1 MATKI
6 TVIGAGPGGYIAAI
20 RAAQL
25 GAEVTVIEKD
35 NVGGVCLNWGCI
47 PSKVLIT
54 TAEML
59 EKFRHVQTYGLI
71 ADGSMRV
78 DMARLMDRKKSVI
91 DIQAKGI
98 LGLFKHHKIN
108 YLNGSG
114 RITKRGQA
122 LATLADGDT
131 VEVAWDKLILATGT
145 RPLNIPA
152 FPFDGDQILSSN
164 HALGLEEIPESIL
177 IVGGGVVGCEFACML
192 ASLGAQVTV
201 VEALER
207 LLPLPSVDVEC
218 SKLLF
223 REMKKRK
230 IKLILNRTVDSVETE
245 KGELKVVI
253 GPSPFTDDASAKDQ
267 PIQHE
272 TVQKMLVCIGREPN
286 TADIGLEAI
295 DLKTDAKGWLAANAK
310 METDVPGVYAIGDIL
325 GPQKIMLA
333 HAASAEGMAAAENA
347 MGGKREMNYKVV
359 PGVIF
364 TAPEVANV
372 GQTEAQAKETG
383 DSVRSDKVL
392 FRTIGK
398 AHVIGEIAGQAKI
411 VSNSESGEI
420 LGVHIIGPHAADL
433 IAEGALAMQMGARVR
448 DLAETIH
455 AHPTLAEIMQ
465 ETALKGLGRGLHG

>member
-6 TVIGAGPGGYIAAI
+6 TIIGAGPGGYIAAI

-25 GAEVTVIEKD
+25 GADVTVIEKD

-59 EKFRHVQTYGLI
+59 DKFRHAQTYGLI
-71 ADGSMRV
+71 ADGSVRV

-114 RITKRGQA
+114 RITGRGKA
-122 LATLADGDT
+122 LATLADGER

-164 HALGLEEIPESIL
+164 HALGLSEIPESIL

-192 ASLGAQVTV
+192 ASLGSQVTV

-207 LLPLPSVDVEC
+207 LLPLPSVDAEC
-218 SKLLF
+218 SKLLA

-245 KGELKVVI
+245 KDRLKVAI
-253 GPSPFTDDASAKDQ
+253 GPSPFTDNASAKDQ
-267 PIQHE
+267 PIRYE
-272 TVQKMLVCIGREPN
+272 TVQKMLVCIGRQPN
-286 TADIGLEAI
+286 SADIGLENI
-295 DLKTDAKGWLAANAK
+295 DLKTDAKGWLPAKAN

-333 HAASAEGMAAAENA
+333 HMASAEGIAAAENA
-347 MGGKREMNYKVV
+347 MGRNREMDYKVV

-372 GQTEAQAKETG
+372 GQTEEQAKETVE
-383 DSVRSDKVL
+383 SVRSDKVL

-411 VSNSESGEI
+411 VSDSVSGKI

-433 IAEGALAMQMGARVR
+433 IAEGALAIQMKARVR

-465 ETALKGLGRGLHG
+465 ETAFKGLGRGLHG